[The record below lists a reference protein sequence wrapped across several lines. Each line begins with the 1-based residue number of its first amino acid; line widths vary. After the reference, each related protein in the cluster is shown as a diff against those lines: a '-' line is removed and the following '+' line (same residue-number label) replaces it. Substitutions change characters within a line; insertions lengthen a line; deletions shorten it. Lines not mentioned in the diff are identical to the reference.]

1 MLLRYKA
8 SSAIKQEQHTFALN
22 SFDKVLSSLLEQLA
36 LKVPDAL
43 SGNLRLTSSAEAGKC
58 YSQLSSR
65 TSIDALLQISL
76 AILFPMPNIYVNA
89 IFTFLLVGMLI
100 PEILAIMRSKK
111 NE

>member
-1 MLLRYKA
+1 MIKDFFFSFEFYLFCRDLEDNIIFTLVTTCDLLLRYKA

-65 TSIDALLQISL
+65 TPIDALLI
-76 AILFPMPNIYVNA
+76 I
-89 IFTFLLVGMLI
+89 
-100 PEILAIMRSKK
+100 R
-111 NE
+111 